1 MKGSRPASFHRRV
14 TVSLLLTAILTVGLA
29 GATIAHPLG
38 NFTINHF
45 ARIETGTERVLIHYV
60 VDMAEIPTLQELQG
74 MNADANEE
82 PSDETLRAYLERVA
96 PQYADGILLTIDNKK
111 VPLQVIAKDIKL
123 IPGSGGLPILRVEC
137 DFGGKVPAGS
147 RGAARRLRFE
157 DTNHPDRIGWHEIVV
172 NP

>member
-74 MNADANEE
+74 MNADANE
-82 PSDETLRAYLERVA
+82 D
-96 PQYADGILLTIDNKK
+96 LLYTSVLKK
-111 VPLQVIAKDIKL
+111 AEAEGVSLQ
-123 IPGSGGLPILRVEC
+123 SGGNKE
-137 DFGGKVPAGS
+137 
-147 RGAARRLRFE
+147 RGRG
-157 DTNHPDRIGWHEIVV
+157 DSKD
-172 NP
+172 